1 MARNEEKSQ
10 SMLNRWLQLE
20 KSGGDGAKPKEKQKR
35 PYLAELC
42 VDLQDAQKWRMQI
55 IKEIGRNVMLIQN
68 TSLEEH
74 KIRDLNDL
82 INKLL
87 REKYHWERRVI
98 ELGGPDLR
106 SGPPIAEDESD
117 VGAIKAPGNYYYF
130 GAAKNLP
137 GVRELLKP
145 KKQDV
150 NRRTRYDMY
159 QRIDA
164 DYYGFRDDE
173 DGLLQKLEAEAEL
186 KAREKVIAEW
196 NEAQISKYGSL
207 EACPYLPKND
217 ESIEY
222 KVHVALPTQEEINLE
237 ILNKRKE
244 EVMKKFAL

>member
-20 KSGGDGAKPKEKQKR
+20 KGTDGSKPKEKQKR

-42 VDLQDAQKWRMQI
+42 SDLQEAEKWRMQI
-55 IKEIGRNVMLIQN
+55 LKEIGKNVMLIQN

-74 KIRDLNDL
+74 KIRDINDL

-87 REKYHWERRVI
+87 REKYHWERRVV
-98 ELGGPDLR
+98 ELGGTDRR

-173 DGLLQKLEAEAEL
+173 DGLLQKLEKEAEQ

-207 EACPYLPKND
+207 EACPYLPKHD
-217 ESIEY
+217 ESVEY
-222 KVHVALPTQEEINLE
+222 KVHVALPTQEEINQE